1 MPYID
6 GIIGIR
12 RAACR
17 SGRKT
22 KVTASNLGPLSES
35 RPGPDLSDRK
45 AECEDAAPMAPN
57 PPKTE
62 TGARARRA

>member
-22 KVTASNLGPLSES
+22 KVTASNLG
-35 RPGPDLSDRK
+35 R
-45 AECEDAAPMAPN
+45 
-57 PPKTE
+57 
-62 TGARARRA
+62 